1 MSEQPSNLVLVWTSA
16 DREVAI
22 NMILMYGRNA
32 RHLGWRDKVNVIV
45 WGPSGKLLLADEEL
59 QAEIKAMIEEGIEV
73 IACKACADRYGIS
86 DSLSALGVKV
96 FYTGEALTNATK
108 SPEWA
113 VLTF

>member
-1 MSEQPSNLVLVWTSA
+1 MIEQPSKLVLVWTSA
-16 DREVAI
+16 DREVAM

-32 RHLGWRDKVNVIV
+32 KRFGWWDEVNLLI

-59 QAEIKAMIEEGIEV
+59 KIEIQGMIDEGVEV

-86 DSLSALGVKV
+86 DALSELGVKV

>member
-1 MSEQPSNLVLVWTSA
+1 MTAEPSNLLLVWTSA
-16 DREVAI
+16 DREVAM

-32 RHLGWRDKVNVIV
+32 KRFGWWEQVNLLV
-45 WGPSGKLLLADEEL
+45 WGPSGKLLLADDGL
-59 QAEIKAMIEEGIEV
+59 KAEIKAMMDESVEV

-86 DSLSALGVKV
+86 EALSEIGVKV
-96 FYTGEALTNATK
+96 FYTGEALTNAVK